1 MRPRK
6 RAFGLLLGAGVLF
19 LIGTNVQAG
28 WLYVLSALLL
38 GAVVAGLLLPFAA
51 LRGLRA
57 ELVAPNEAPQGGQA
71 PVELVLTSR
80 VRGVRWSVVA
90 ADEHLERAEVFVSS
104 IARGERVEVATVRTP
119 GRRGLVETH
128 SVQVRSSAPFG
139 VAERRRRLPVRA
151 ETLVLP
157 RIFPLGALPFVEPV
171 GTTEA
176 AIHSTPRRGHGPE
189 YLGVREYRT
198 GDSMRHVHWPLTARH
213 GQVMVREFEEERTRR
228 LAVVVDT
235 ERDVGQE
242 WTPLDRVCSVAASL
256 LDAALAHGH
265 GARLLGALPG
275 GEVGVLGRADQDE
288 LLRWLAGLTPSG
300 VSLAS
305 VLAGLGTPELRGVET
320 VVAAFP
326 TWGDLDAVVLADAV
340 DHVLRHVTRVVCVP
354 VLGARTPL
362 GSVEALASSLAG
374 AGADVRPWVDGD
386 DLSAALGLGAEV
398 DA

>member
-1 MRPRK
+1 MRVRK

-19 LIGTNVQAG
+19 AIGTNVQAG

-38 GAVVAGLLLPFAA
+38 GAVVAGLALPFAA

-57 ELVAPNEAPQGGQA
+57 ELVVPDETPQGGEA
-71 PVELVLTSR
+71 LVELALTSR
-80 VRGVRWSVVA
+80 ARGVRWSVLAV
-90 ADEHLERAEVFVSS
+90 DEHLEHTEVFVSS

-119 GRRGLVETH
+119 RRRGLLETS
-128 SVQVRSSAPFG
+128 SVQVRSAAPFG
-139 VAERRRRLPVRA
+139 VAERRRRLPVHG

-157 RIFPLGALPFVEPV
+157 RIFPLGALPFVELV
-171 GTTEA
+171 GTSET
-176 AIHSTPRRGHGPE
+176 AIHSAPRRGYGPE

-213 GQVMVREFEEERTRR
+213 GQVMVREFEEEATRR

-265 GARLLGALPG
+265 GARLLGVLPG
-275 GEVGVLGRADQDE
+275 GEVGVLGRADEDE

-300 VSLAS
+300 ISLAS

-320 VVAAFP
+320 VVAVFP
-326 TWGDLDAVVLADAV
+326 TWGDLDAVTLADAV
-340 DHVLRHVTRVVCVP
+340 DGVLRHVTRVVCVP
-354 VLGARTPL
+354 VVGARTPP
-362 GSVEALASSLAG
+362 GSVEALVSSLAG
-374 AGADVRPWVDGD
+374 VGADVRPWVDGE
-386 DLSAALGLGAEV
+386 DLSVALGLGAEV
-398 DA
+398 GA